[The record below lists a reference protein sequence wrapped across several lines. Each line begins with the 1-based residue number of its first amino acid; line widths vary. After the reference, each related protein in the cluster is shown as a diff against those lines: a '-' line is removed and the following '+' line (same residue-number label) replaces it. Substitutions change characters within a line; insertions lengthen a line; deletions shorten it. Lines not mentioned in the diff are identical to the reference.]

1 MFKVTSTSS
10 SEGYLALGVDFAF
23 CCQWI
28 ILSSGSFAFQGQDN
42 SLKIESSRFQL

>member
-10 SEGYLALGVDFAF
+10 SEGFLALGVDFVF

-28 ILSSGSFAFQGQDN
+28 ILSSGSFGIQGQDN
-42 SLKIESSRFQL
+42 FLKIES